1 MIKVL
6 YFQFP
11 DTHFYIVKDSV
22 ESCAASL
29 DNNLSE
35 AFLKLII
42 SKEDNNILLSLT
54 SYRA

>member
-11 DTHFYIVKDSV
+11 DIHFYIAKDSV

-29 DNNLSE
+29 DNNLPE
-35 AFLKLII
+35 VFLKRII
-42 SKEDNNILLSLT
+42 SKEDNNIILSSP
-54 SYRA
+54 SYRE